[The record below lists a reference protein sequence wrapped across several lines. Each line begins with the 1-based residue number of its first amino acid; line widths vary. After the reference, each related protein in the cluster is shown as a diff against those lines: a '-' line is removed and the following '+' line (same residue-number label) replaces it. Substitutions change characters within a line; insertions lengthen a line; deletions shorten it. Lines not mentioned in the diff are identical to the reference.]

1 MSLQGLILATAGAE
15 LCATQIDRKPNAS
28 DCVYAYDETYKGR
41 VDLSKAVLVG
51 EPVKKSGL
59 RWSVPYN
66 VKDNAGN
73 TAKTVWRDVVVE
85 EVDIAK
91 IEAKIREEYLSVQR
105 IKDKALEEERKIKES
120 TVVENRDRR
129 LPTSCAECPKCDL
142 SGKVNESSCKEI
154 CNARIKSCAVDEE
167 SFVVRVLIWLERR
180 FPRAM
185 VPVVLLCNAI
195 VIVFLILRWIL
206 TLIFNPQAYQ
216 PTGRYYGN
224 AERERDL
231 FTSVSYQRNR
241 TGNEVHASYVTS
253 PPPTGNM
260 NGKFSSQKT
269 NGADMP
275 ASVMRRGEVADIYQS
290 PIITPS
296 KYGDGVRRRTPY
308 SGGNRDSI

>member
-1 MSLQGLILATAGAE
+1 MILATAGAE

-51 EPVKKSGL
+51 EPIKKSGL

-66 VKDNAGN
+66 VKDAAGN

-120 TVVENRDRR
+120 TAAKNRDRR
-129 LPTSCAECPKCDL
+129 VPTSCAECPKCDL
-142 SGKVNESSCKEI
+142 SGNVNESSCKEI
-154 CNARIKSCAVDEE
+154 CNARIKSCAIDEE
-167 SFVVRVLIWLERR
+167 TLVVQILIWLERR
-180 FPRAM
+180 FPPAM
-185 VPVVLLCNAI
+185 VPIVLLCNAI
-195 VIVFLILRWIL
+195 VIMFLMLRWIL

-231 FTSVSYQRNR
+231 SVAYQRNH
-241 TGNEVHASYVTS
+241 TGNEVRTSYVTS
-253 PPPTGNM
+253 PPPTGHM
-260 NGKFSSQKT
+260 NGNFSSQKT

-275 ASVMRRGEVADIYQS
+275 SSAMRRGEVADIYQS

-296 KYGDGVRRRTPY
+296 KYGDGVRRRTTY
-308 SGGNRDSI
+308 SGGNRDSM